1 MEPPPQRRE
10 GAGRAKKRT
19 GAGGGTWRKEG
30 RKSRWPTFLGAGGC
44 GVHGGEGM
52 AGACGGMWRAGAGA
66 EFQALGNLNQ
76 SIEGPHLVSTMSPL
90 KAGLLLQVVG
100 TKMITPDPHP
110 VASLS
115 LS

>member
-1 MEPPPQRRE
+1 MEV
-10 GAGRAKKRT
+10 RAWQ
-19 GAGGGTWRKEG
+19 GLVGGPGE
-30 RKSRWPTFLGAGGC
+30 LG
-44 GVHGGEGM
+44 
-52 AGACGGMWRAGAGA
+52 GA

-100 TKMITPDPHP
+100 AKTMTPDPHP